1 MLITKKGIKILA
13 TKAKLK
19 AEQGKIENLQTHNL
33 SYFLSKTFFCNDGFQ
48 NMFLDQPLFSILK
61 LRQRHLLC

>member
-13 TKAKLK
+13 TKSKLK

-33 SYFLSKTFFCNDGFQ
+33 SDFLGKTFF
-48 NMFLDQPLFSILK
+48 LWWRFSKYVSWSTII
-61 LRQRHLLC
+61 